1 MFEKLMEVVAG
12 FVAKDDLPPIGLEIL
27 SDKKL
32 CSAALLVQMMV
43 ADGKIVQEEEDKLL
57 SVLQQHYGLSG
68 DEASQLAAKA
78 KLVQAESVDFFRF
91 TNALKGSMSIEEREG
106 LVEDLW
112 EIVYAD
118 GELHEFEDNL
128 VWRMA
133 ELLNISSERRLAL
146 KRLVRKRAGGS

>member
-1 MFEKLMEVVAG
+1 MG
-12 FVAKDDLPPIGLEIL
+12 FT
-27 SDKKL
+27 
-32 CSAALLVQMMV
+32 
-43 ADGKIVQEEEDKLL
+43 
-57 SVLQQHYGLSG
+57 Y

-146 KRLVRKRAGGS
+146 KQLVRKRASGS